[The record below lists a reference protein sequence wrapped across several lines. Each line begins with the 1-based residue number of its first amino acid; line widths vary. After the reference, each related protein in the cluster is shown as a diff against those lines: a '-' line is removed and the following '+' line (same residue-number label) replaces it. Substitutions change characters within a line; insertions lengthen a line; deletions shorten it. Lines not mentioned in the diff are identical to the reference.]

1 VIPLEEKIE
10 RRQLSWLGH
19 ITKMDD
25 NRKVKAMPKAGSDKK
40 RKRAV
45 HTSSRQHNILYL
57 GFDIGPLILYT
68 NSRQG
73 RNAPEILD
81 SNSGQKKTL
90 VIESTVTKVRFN
102 DESSMF

>member
-1 VIPLEEKIE
+1 MVALAVMRVRSLFLLLAQRELE
-10 RRQLSWLGH
+10 R
-19 ITKMDD
+19 
-25 NRKVKAMPKAGSDKK
+25 
-40 RKRAV
+40 
-45 HTSSRQHNILYL
+45 LYL
-57 GFDIGPLILYT
+57 GFDIGPLILHT

-73 RNAPEILD
+73 KNAPEILD

>member
-1 VIPLEEKIE
+1 MSMSIFSTFLFTCNIFGKH
-10 RRQLSWLGH
+10 L
-19 ITKMDD
+19 
-25 NRKVKAMPKAGSDKK
+25 
-40 RKRAV
+40 AV

-57 GFDIGPLILYT
+57 GFDIGPLILHT

-73 RNAPEILD
+73 KNAPEILD

>member
-1 VIPLEEKIE
+1 MYLNVATFSVTNRSISSTKKKIDF
-10 RRQLSWLGH
+10 S
-19 ITKMDD
+19 
-25 NRKVKAMPKAGSDKK
+25 
-40 RKRAV
+40 V

-57 GFDIGPLILYT
+57 GLDIGLLILHT

-73 RNAPEILD
+73 KNAPQILD
-81 SNSGQKKTL
+81 SNSRQKKIL

>member
-1 VIPLEEKIE
+1 MNIP
-10 RRQLSWLGH
+10 
-19 ITKMDD
+19 
-25 NRKVKAMPKAGSDKK
+25 NRNIYIS
-40 RKRAV
+40 V

-57 GFDIGPLILYT
+57 GLDIGLLILHT

-73 RNAPEILD
+73 KNAPQILD
-81 SNSGQKKTL
+81 SNSRQKKIL

>member
-1 VIPLEEKIE
+1 MYRFTRVLKWPTRAKTGPLYTQT
-10 RRQLSWLGH
+10 RQINYYYIFH
-19 ITKMDD
+19 T
-25 NRKVKAMPKAGSDKK
+25 
-40 RKRAV
+40 V

-57 GFDIGPLILYT
+57 GLDIGPLILHT

-73 RNAPEILD
+73 KNAPQILD
-81 SNSGQKKTL
+81 SNSRQKKIL

>member
-1 VIPLEEKIE
+1 MRKWQHTGTVV
-10 RRQLSWLGH
+10 RR
-19 ITKMDD
+19 
-25 NRKVKAMPKAGSDKK
+25 P
-40 RKRAV
+40 V

-57 GFDIGPLILYT
+57 ALDIGPLILHT

-73 RNAPEILD
+73 KNAPQILD
-81 SNSGQKKTL
+81 SNSRQKKIL